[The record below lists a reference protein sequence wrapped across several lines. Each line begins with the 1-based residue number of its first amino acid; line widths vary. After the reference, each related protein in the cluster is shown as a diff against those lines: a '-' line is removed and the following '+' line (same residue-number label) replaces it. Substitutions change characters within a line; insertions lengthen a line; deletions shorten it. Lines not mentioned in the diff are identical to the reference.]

1 MLFICHFMIL
11 INTTLHTTI
20 KVTLFMIIIT
30 VKFHNLR
37 YVLFISSLS
46 SILILSNLFYMAS
59 SIIIILSYE
68 AICQLI
74 INPYLLMLYESLF
87 IIVMTTLL
95 NTLIVSI
102 WIDNSLIDT
111 IIFLLTLLSCKIL
124 YDRFISFLL
133 VSYKV

>member
-1 MLFICHFMIL
+1 MIL
-11 INTTLHTTI
+11 INTILHTTI
-20 KVTLFMIIIT
+20 KVTLSMIIIT
-30 VKFHNLR
+30 VTFHNLR
-37 YVLFISSLS
+37 YVLFISNLS
-46 SILILSNLFYMAS
+46 FILILSSLFYMTS

-68 AICQLI
+68 VICQLI
-74 INPYLLMLYESLF
+74 INPYLLMLCGSLF

-102 WIDNSLIDT
+102 WIDMSSIDT

-124 YDRFISFLL
+124 YDRFLSFLL